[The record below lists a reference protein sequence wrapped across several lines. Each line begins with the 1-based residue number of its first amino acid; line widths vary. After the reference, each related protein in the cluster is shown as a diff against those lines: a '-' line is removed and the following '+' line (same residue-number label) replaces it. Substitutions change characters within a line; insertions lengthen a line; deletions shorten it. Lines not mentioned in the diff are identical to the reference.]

1 MVKGESQMN
10 NCVNSFFF
18 GNKSWTKGGSLKTFV
33 HKIEIK
39 EFLKFT
45 IGQGHKVKDQGQ
57 MQDPFKMN
65 HL

>member
-1 MVKGESQMN
+1 MN
-10 NCVNSFFF
+10 NCVNIFF
-18 GNKSWTKGGSLKTFV
+18 GNKSRAKGGSLKTFV